1 MSATA
6 SFPPKR
12 CCGLFYPILLFMKKN
27 RYASGLLLLL
37 HLCCNVAVANGNDT
51 PLCYSDIESQA
62 KRVISWQIDNFSF
75 STSGNRHDNGVASW
89 AHSVLYIGLSEW
101 STLREEESAEY
112 WEWLSDIGTQ
122 SDWKMNGIYPYHAD
136 EFCVGQFFATMYGK
150 YKQDKMISGTLKR
163 MERVMTDA
171 RNTSMSY
178 RNKEA
183 WSWCDALFMAPPL
196 YARMSILKQDK
207 RYFEFMDKEFR
218 KTYDYL
224 FDPTERLFY
233 RDDSYFNKTEAN
245 GKKVFWGRG
254 NGWAIAGITNIL
266 KTLPASSEYRSYYED
281 IFQSLAL
288 SLIKLQDKKGA
299 WHASLLDPD
308 SYPAPETSCT
318 ALITYALVYGL
329 NNGLLTQ
336 QEAYEPAIKAW
347 NVLCEAIHENGK
359 LGWVQP
365 IGQDPKNVTKD
376 MTASFGVGAFL
387 LAATEMYKLAKS
399 SDTGIQGNR
408 GVNIFARPETKVTIY
423 NEQGIMMTDNLL
435 GNRTLEAITQK
446 SHLPHGL
453 YMIVLQNGNKRKVIK
468 YVIL

>member
-1 MSATA
+1 MLRT
-6 SFPPKR
+6 F
-12 CCGLFYPILLFMKKN
+12 LYQPIDMMKN

-37 HLCCNVAVANGNDT
+37 HLWCNVAVANGNNNL
-51 PLCYSDIESQA
+51 PGYKDIESQV
-62 KRVISWQIDNFSF
+62 KRVISWQIDNFSY
-75 STSGNRHDNGVASW
+75 SASGNLHDNGVASW

-101 STLREEESAEY
+101 STLREEESADY
-112 WEWLSDIGTQ
+112 WEWLFNIGTQ
-122 SDWKMNGIYPYHAD
+122 SDWNMNGIYPYHAD
-136 EFCVGQFFATMYGK
+136 EFCVGQFFATMYGN
-150 YKQDKMISGTLKR
+150 YKQDKMISGTLER
-163 MERVMTDA
+163 MERVMADA

-183 WSWCDALFMAPPL
+183 WTWCDALFMAPPL
-196 YARMSILKQDK
+196 YARMSDLKQDK

-224 FDPTERLFY
+224 FDPTEELFY

-245 GKKVFWGRG
+245 GKKIFWGRG

-266 KTLPASSEYRSYYED
+266 KTLPADSEYRSYYED
-281 IFQSLAL
+281 IYQSLAL

-329 NNGLLTQ
+329 NNRLLTQ
-336 QEAYEPAIKAW
+336 QEAYIPAIKAW

-376 MTASFGVGAFL
+376 MTATFGVGAFL

-399 SDTGIQGNR
+399 SDTGIQEDR
-408 GVNIFARPETKVTIY
+408 GENIFTRPETKVTIY
-423 NEQGIMMTDNLL
+423 NEQGIIVTDNLL
-435 GNRTLEAITQK
+435 GNRTLETITQK
-446 SHLPHGL
+446 SHFPQGL
-453 YMIVLQNGNKRKVIK
+453 YMIVLQNGNKRKVTK